1 MVISNDEK
9 TAIIYIDR
17 DGNQVGID
25 DYLGLI
31 GITKNLSDNNGM
43 GAKIHLVHTSEKKNI
58 KTGMF
63 ELVSNYFEEYASEL
77 FNKNRISSILN
88 GHEYYYKEEY
98 TNDLINYLKNEAKNI
113 LKNSEETYEHDFL
126 GLKEFEGKKYFFGEK
141 VLLDGGNESVCIRD
155 GVKFTSGNEKT
166 YFDMLEKYVYPRTEL
181 SVAFA
186 IGLSAIV
193 NSILFNR
200 TSLGVPIYVFS
211 GQSSTGKTLAAS
223 LAISAFMDCNQVSS
237 KLMIR
242 LNSTKLA
249 LTNQLK
255 GINGFPVCLDDAV
268 NVYQG
273 DITELIYTFASGS
286 PRTTSSPSNKTI
298 YHEGWTGTIII
309 TAETNILE
317 NSTKKSGEDVRVIDF
332 NSVKWTSDR
341 DSCDEIRQIISTN
354 YGFVGTKL
362 GEYICSL
369 GNEKVYEDFLH
380 FEKIINRLQESH
392 KDNLS
397 YRIGDKYASIA
408 LSAYYYNKFF
418 GNKLDV
424 KKIIDFILE
433 NEIKLVKNRDKAF
446 QSYEAVF
453 NHYIK
458 FRNSFNKDGIQS
470 KGLHLG
476 NERWGNSKTD
486 PNVYVMV
493 PLSELRDILQR
504 NGFLQYKN
512 YIHEWISRGYIQVHG
527 DNNGQGNT
535 KSIGRYYTFV
545 FSQSAVRI
553 ALGFEQEKVNE
564 MNPVKTE
571 TPHINFDLD
580 DTEAVN
586 KIFAEKSSSQESTES
601 RIIENIENTPSNIDF
616 YIDSCDDTYFD
627 DDVDYSKID
636 VGYEAFENICYDD
649 DFECPNIDP
658 LGYEAFENI
667 DYDDFECPD
676 IEELDNIDRNYIFEN
691 NIDGGICNE

>member
-341 DSCDEIRQIISTN
+341 DSCDEIRDIISAN

-380 FEKIINRLQESH
+380 FEKIINKLQEVH

-424 KKIIDFILE
+424 KKIIDFILG

-493 PLSELRDILQR
+493 PLSELKDILQR

-649 DFECPNIDP
+649 DFECPHIDP

-667 DYDDFECPD
+667 VYDDFECPD

>member
-380 FEKIINRLQESH
+380 FEKIINKLQEVH

-424 KKIIDFILE
+424 KKIIDFILG

-493 PLSELRDILQR
+493 PLSELKDILQR

-571 TPHINFDLD
+571 TSHINFDLD

-649 DFECPNIDP
+649 DFECPHIDP

-667 DYDDFECPD
+667 VYDDFECPD